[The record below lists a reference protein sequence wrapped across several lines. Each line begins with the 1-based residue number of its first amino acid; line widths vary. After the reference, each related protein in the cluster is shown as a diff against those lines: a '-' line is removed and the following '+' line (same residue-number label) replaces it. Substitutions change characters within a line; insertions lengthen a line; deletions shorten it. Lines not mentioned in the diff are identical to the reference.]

1 MNVNVK
7 VVGEKILRQSR
18 AITSRL
24 RLISKT
30 RYEPFHDLANAI
42 LSNDDDDRTNSN
54 RGMNRRYALSKAITL
69 IESKSPLHREKA
81 DLLLSDIFTAR
92 QQQQDRDRDRDSSST
107 TTKASTCNYFRVGIT
122 GPPGAGKS
130 SFIEAFGQYLLDELP
145 KISASGGKDEEAADA
160 DADERPDKLAV
171 ICIDPSSVISGGS
184 ILGDKTRMTELSRHQ
199 SAYVRPSPSKGVLGG
214 LSSYTNECCSL
225 CEAAGYDLI
234 LVETVGLGQS
244 EVDVSQVC
252 DMIILMVPPGGGD
265 NLQGAKKGILEVSDM
280 LIVNK
285 ADGNLLHAARTTA
298 TEYKAASSFFRPRTE
313 GWPKPPVL
321 LASSETPS
329 GMAEIWTE
337 ICRFR
342 KTIHSSGD
350 YKKKRMQQR
359 RYWLWRYV
367 QELIER
373 RFHNDEL
380 LKSAA
385 GELEH
390 DLDLGSITPR
400 RAAAKLLELSTRG
413 LHEHV
418 AK

>member
-1 MNVNVK
+1 MNVK
-7 VVGEKILRQSR
+7 VVAEKILRQNR

-42 LSNDDDDRTNSN
+42 LSNDDDCNSN
-54 RGMNRRYALSKAITL
+54 EGMHRRYALSKAITL

-81 DLLLSDIFTAR
+81 DLLLNEIFTAR
-92 QQQQDRDRDRDSSST
+92 QQQQNSSST
-107 TTKASTCNYFRVGIT
+107 KASNSFRVGIT

-145 KISASGGKDEEAADA
+145 KISASGGKDEEAAD
-160 DADERPDKLAV
+160 ERPDKVAV

-280 LIVNK
+280 LLVNK

-342 KTIHSSGD
+342 KTIHSNGD

-359 RYWLWRYV
+359 RYWLWRHV

-373 RFHNDEL
+373 RFHHDEL

-385 GELEH
+385 VEIEH

-400 RAAAKLLELSTRG
+400 RAAAKLLELSTCG
-413 LHEHV
+413 LHEHNI